1 MRRLRKRSIYEP
13 LKEVSEEKNHGRYDP
28 LVHGPDWALYE
39 EKNALRVQA
48 RARLAALDPAE
59 HRERSR
65 QLLARLR
72 EMPAL
77 RFARRA
83 LLFAP
88 LPSEPDI
95 DLLWTLGAVA
105 DKQCAYPRVEGM
117 GMRLYYV
124 RGLAELEPTRWGLR
138 EPPQLAAREADIGD
152 FQVVLVPGL
161 AFDPAGRRLGR
172 GGGFYDR
179 LLERRGQRTTVIGC
193 CFAFQRAVEM
203 LPTAPH
209 DVRMDFVCTDEG
221 LIV

>member
-1 MRRLRKRSIYEP
+1 M
-13 LKEVSEEKNHGRYDP
+13 
-28 LVHGPDWALYE
+28 YE
-39 EKNALRVQA
+39 EKNALRAEA

-65 QLLARLR
+65 QLFARLR

-77 RFARRA
+77 RYARRA

-88 LPSEPDI
+88 LPSEPNI
-95 DLLWTLGAVA
+95 DLLWTVGSVA

-117 GMRLYYV
+117 AVRLYYV

-138 EPPQLAAREADIGD
+138 EPPQLAAREADVKD
-152 FQVVLVPGL
+152 FNVILVPGL
-161 AFDPAGRRLGR
+161 AFDARGARLGR

-179 LLERRGQRTTVIGC
+179 LLAGRGPRTTVIGC
-193 CFAFQRAVEM
+193 CFAFQRAAKL

-209 DVRMDFVCTDEG
+209 DVPMDFVCTDEG

>member
-1 MRRLRKRSIYEP
+1 M
-13 LKEVSEEKNHGRYDP
+13 SEETPQSRYDP

-39 EKNALRVQA
+39 EKNTLRGAA
-48 RARLAALDPAE
+48 RARLAALDLAE
-59 HRERSR
+59 YRERSR
-65 QLLARLR
+65 RLFARLR

-83 LLFAP
+83 LLYAP
-88 LPSEPDI
+88 LPTEPDI

-105 DKQCAYPRVEGM
+105 DKQCAYPRIEGQAT
-117 GMRLYYV
+117 RPYYV

-138 EPPQLAAREADIGD
+138 EPPPLAAREAEMRD
-152 FQVVLVPGL
+152 FNVILVPGL
-161 AFDPAGRRLGR
+161 AFDARGGRLGR

-179 LLERRGQRTTVIGC
+179 LLADRGKRATVIGC
-193 CFAFQRAVEM
+193 CFAFQRTAQF

-209 DVRMDFVCTDEG
+209 DVLMDFVCTDEG